1 VVSGARRTGLVLARE
16 GGRFRVA
23 TDQGEIVAVLRGKA
37 RRDAHDRVVV
47 GDRVL
52 LDEGDADRGIAGIAG
67 VEPRRNLL
75 ERRTPRGRGNRPVAA
90 NLDRVF
96 VVTAAADPIPVPQL
110 LDRLCAIAEAN
121 EIPVALVVNKTELDP
136 VGAEALAARY
146 RLAGYATYLV
156 SARSGDGLER
166 LFAELRGRESLLTGA
181 SGVGKSSLLN
191 RLQPGLGLRTR
202 EVSERIRRGKNTT
215 VAAAIVPID
224 GGGWLVDTPGF
235 SEVGLWGIEPRELAS
250 CFPEMREP
258 LERCKFAD
266 CTHRSEPGCA
276 VTEAVA
282 TGRIA
287 GERYQSYL
295 VLLEEL
301 RSAPEE
307 WE

>member
-1 VVSGARRTGLVLARE
+1 MSPERRTGLVLARE

-23 TDQGEIVAVLRGKA
+23 TEGGEVVAVLRGKA

-52 LDEGDADRGIAGIAG
+52 LDEAGAERGIFGIAG

-75 ERRTPRGRGNRPVAA
+75 ERRTPLGRGNRPVAA

-96 VVTAAADPIPVPQL
+96 VVTAVADPPPVPQL
-110 LDRLCAIAEAN
+110 LDRLAAIAEAN
-121 EIPVALVVNKTELDP
+121 EIPVALVVNKADLDP
-136 VGAEALAARY
+136 LGGQAIAEPY
-146 RLAGYATYLV
+146 RSAGYDTFLV
-156 SARSGDGLER
+156 SVHTGEGLEP
-166 LFAELRGRESLLTGA
+166 LFAQLRGKESLLTGA

-191 RLQPGLGLRTR
+191 RMQPGLGLRTR

-215 VAAAIVPID
+215 VAAVLVPLE

-235 SEVGLWGIEPRELAS
+235 SDVGLWGIEPRELAC
-250 CFPEMREP
+250 CFPEMRP
-258 LERCKFAD
+258 ALERCKFPD
-266 CTHRSEPGCA
+266 CTHRTEPGCA
-276 VTEAVA
+276 VRAAVEA
-282 TGRIA
+282 GGINR
-287 GERYQSYL
+287 ERYASYL

-301 RSAPEE
+301 RSAPRD

>member
-1 VVSGARRTGLVLARE
+1 MVSPGKRSGLVLARE

-23 TDQGEIVAVLRGKA
+23 TDEGEVVAVLRGKA

-47 GDRVL
+47 GDRVI
-52 LDEGDADRGIAGIAG
+52 LDEGDESPGIAGIAG
-67 VEPRRNLL
+67 VEPRRNQL

-96 VVTAAADPIPVPQL
+96 VVTAAADPAPVPQL

-121 EIPVALVVNKTELDP
+121 EIPVALVVNKADLDP
-136 VGAEALAARY
+136 AGGDALAARY
-146 RLAGYATYLV
+146 RLAGYETYLV
-156 SARSGDGLER
+156 SAKSGEGLDR
-166 LFAELRGRESLLTGA
+166 LFAQLRGRESLLTGA
-181 SGVGKSSLLN
+181 SGVGKTSLLN

-235 SEVGLWGIEPRELAS
+235 SDVGLWGIEPRELAS
-250 CFPEMREP
+250 CFPEMREA
-258 LERCKFAD
+258 LERCKFPD
-266 CTHRSEPGCA
+266 CTHRTEPGCA
-276 VTEAVA
+276 VTEKVA
-282 TGRIA
+282 A
-287 GERYQSYL
+287 GEIAAERHQSYL

-301 RSAPEE
+301 LSAPKD